1 MICSMRLLRLFSVSL
16 AFVFAISTLSAGT
29 TMSSAADTG
38 KTASPGTPIVSPSAS
53 TASCTGKIAS
63 WTPDPA
69 VTAELA
75 SSPQLLKQKLEEA
88 MRLVV
93 KNPKVLDI
101 TLVEFDQVSTSR
113 GHLKQVLVNTEGGE
127 IEKLI
132 LYKASFDFQDVQL
145 DTTKLFHETKID
157 TISVCNIDMDVI
169 IRESDLNLYLADKAR
184 SIKVDDPRVE
194 IATGQISLS
203 GSTKYSLMKV
213 KFWASGNFEV
223 KDSKQI
229 WFHARKMKLN
239 SMTMPR
245 AFVGTIIK
253 RINPVLN
260 LDKFPFRLNLKEIR
274 IEKGALHFISNRQGE

>member
-1 MICSMRLLRLFSVSL
+1 MIRSMRLFRLSSASL
-16 AFVFAISTLSAGT
+16 AFVFAISALFAGT
-29 TMSSAADTG
+29 TMPLPVDTG
-38 KTASPGTPIVSPSAS
+38 TTSSPAASVGSLPAA
-53 TASCTGKIAS
+53 TASCTDIVAS

-88 MRLVV
+88 MRAVV
-93 KNPKVLDI
+93 KDPKVLEI
-101 TLVEFDQVSTSR
+101 TLIEFDPVATSR
-113 GHLKQVLVNTEGGE
+113 GHLKQVLVHTEGGE
-127 IEKLI
+127 IDRLI
-132 LYKASFDFQDVQL
+132 LHKASFDFQDVQL
-145 DTTKLFHETKID
+145 DTTKLFRETKID

-169 IRESDLNLYLADKAR
+169 ITESDLNTYLIDKAR
-184 SIKVDDPRVE
+184 KIKVDEPRVE

-203 GSTKYSLMKV
+203 GSAKYSLVKV

-223 KDSKQI
+223 RDSKQI

-245 AFVGTIIK
+245 AFVGSIIK

-260 LDKFPFRLNLKEIR
+260 LEKFPFRLNLKEIR
-274 IEKGALHFISNRQGE
+274 IEKGALHFISNRQGD